1 MKRLSG
7 QHLLRSLASLA
18 LVLCLAACQKPVD
31 PFRTGLVYPLDARRL
46 GYTKVW
52 RVDLNL
58 PGKARLRSAELLDD
72 LVLTVEVPSNLVTAL
87 RAQDGKVLW
96 TRQVGN
102 RGEEIFTPTRR
113 GDRILVNTETH
124 LFVLDALSGRPLQS
138 NPLSFVVITAPV
150 VHGQLAIFAA
160 AEGRVFAQRIGSG
173 QVAWSYQMPAGV
185 RMRPAV
191 LGDNVLVADI
201 TGYYKML
208 DANDGRPLWS
218 GRSFAPNSQ
227 PVLTEFGP
235 FIASQDTFLYALD
248 SATGKDRWQYAA
260 TTPLHQAPA
269 LIGSVLYQSL
279 GPRGLVALDPATGK
293 LLWQSK
299 DPATP
304 ITEVG
309 DALVLYV
316 RPRLE
321 LVDAATGRPRSACLS
336 REIDKTLALPDGS
349 LILISNSGAIEC
361 LQPHAAPTAPA
372 TPAAPAEPAAE

>member
-1 MKRLSG
+1 MKRLLG
-7 QHLLRSLASLA
+7 QDLLRSLATLG
-18 LVLCLAACQKPVD
+18 LLLCLSACQKPAD

-58 PGKARLRSAELLDD
+58 PGKARLRSAELLGD
-72 LVLTVEVPSNLVTAL
+72 LLLTVEVPSNLVTAL

-96 TRQVGN
+96 TRQVGE
-102 RGEEIFTPTRR
+102 RGQEIFTPTRQ

-124 LFVLDALSGRPLQS
+124 LAILDAFTGRPLQT
-138 NPLSFVVITAPV
+138 NPLEYVVITAPV
-150 VHGQLAIFAA
+150 VHGPLAIFAS
-160 AEGRVFAQRIGSG
+160 AEGRVFAQRIDSG
-173 QVAWSYQMPAGV
+173 QLAWSYQMPAGV

-191 LGDNVLVADI
+191 YGNDVLIADI
-201 TGYYKML
+201 TGFYKML
-208 DANDGRPLWS
+208 DANTGQPHWS

-227 PVLTEFGP
+227 PILTEYGP

-260 TTPLHQAPA
+260 TTPLHQPPA
-269 LIGSVLYQSL
+269 LVGSVLYQTL
-279 GPRGLVALDPATGK
+279 GSRGLVALDPATGK

-304 ITEVG
+304 ITQVG

-321 LVDAATGRPRSACLS
+321 LVDAATGRPRSATLS
-336 REIDKTLALPDGS
+336 RNIDKALALPDGS
-349 LILISNSGAIEC
+349 LVLISNRGAIEC
-361 LQPHAAPTAPA
+361 LQPHAVPT
-372 TPAAPAEPAAE
+372 TPTE